1 MKSFQYVRIK
11 KWLFALLARP
21 EFVGKEVLTDNFDEE
36 RNLDEI
42 NEDTIYFSQICE
54 LEDKN
59 LDRYRSL
66 ARRLSGLHSIQIESK
81 SFVIRYK
88 GVLTGFTYEVVSRDE
103 RVKVSSGYVR
113 AGWRMRDREPDLTFT
128 FAQHELEYG
137 RCS

>member
-1 MKSFQYVRIK
+1 MNSFQFMRIK
-11 KWLFALLARP
+11 KWLLALLGKP
-21 EFVGKEVLTDNFDEE
+21 EFGGTEVRTDNFHEE

-42 NEDTIYFSQICE
+42 IEDDIYLGKICE

-66 ARRLSGLHSIQIESK
+66 ARKLSGLRSLQIESK
-81 SFVIRYK
+81 SFVIRYQ
-88 GVLTGFTYEVVSRDE
+88 GVFTGFTYEVVSRED

-113 AGWRMRDREPDLTFT
+113 AGWRVRDRESDLTFT

>member
-1 MKSFQYVRIK
+1 MNSFQFMRIK
-11 KWLFALLARP
+11 KWLLALLAKS
-21 EFVGKEVLTDNFDEE
+21 EFGRTEARTDNFDEE

-42 NEDTIYFSQICE
+42 IEDNIYLGKICE

-66 ARRLSGLHSIQIESK
+66 ARRLSGLHSLQIESN
-81 SFVIRYK
+81 SFAIKYR
-88 GVLTGFTYEVVSRDE
+88 GVLTGFTYEVVSRDD

-113 AGWRMRDREPDLTFT
+113 AGLRMRDRESALTFT
-128 FAQHELEYG
+128 FAQHELKYG